1 MAHDL
6 GAKMRNSPQIVRSH
20 RAAERI
26 AAAREWLAAAE
37 PATETLVI
45 TPTREAADDLVR
57 GVAAARGAV
66 AGIHRLTFNRLIGLL
81 ASEAMVEA
89 GLAPASALAAQAI
102 AARAIFHLAPSGK
115 LKHFAPVTY
124 RPGFAE
130 ALARTIAELRQAA
143 VMAGALCE
151 VGAAGGELAVRLAR
165 FEEELARAR
174 LIDRAGMLAL
184 AIDAVAKKPRFVG
197 IPTLLLDVPVDST
210 RERDLVAALAQNA
223 PQFLA
228 TVPAG
233 DERGAQHLSRA
244 LATPIRDAC
253 DGGAHDSTSLAA

>member
-1 MAHDL
+1 MPE
-6 GAKMRNSPQIVRSH
+6 SPQIVRSY

-57 GVAAARGAV
+57 VVAAARAAV
-66 AGIHRLTFNRLIGLL
+66 AGIHRLTGLL

-89 GLAPASALAAQAI
+89 GLAPASVLAAQAI
-102 AARAIFHLAPSGK
+102 AARAVFHLAPSGK
-115 LKHFAPVTY
+115 LKHFAPVTH

-130 ALARTIAELRQAA
+130 ALARTIAELRQGGVTAC
-143 VMAGALCE
+143 ALSE
-151 VGAAGGELAVRLAR
+151 VGAAGSELAALLAH
-165 FEEELARAR
+165 FEEELAGAR
-174 LIDRAGMLAL
+174 LIDRAGMLVL
-184 AIDAVAKKPRFVG
+184 AIGAVAKKPRFVG
-197 IPTLLLDVPVDST
+197 IPTLFLDVPVDST

-233 DERGAQHLSRA
+233 DERGA
-244 LATPIRDAC
+244 
-253 DGGAHDSTSLAA
+253 